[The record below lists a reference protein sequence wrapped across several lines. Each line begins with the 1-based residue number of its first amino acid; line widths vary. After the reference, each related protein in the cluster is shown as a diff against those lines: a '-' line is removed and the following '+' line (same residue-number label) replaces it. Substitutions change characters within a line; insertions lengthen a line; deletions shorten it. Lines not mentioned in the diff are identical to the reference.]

1 MSEEKNLIDTTDLEE
16 YHVLQNKLLFSQLP
30 KIITNTPAFQS
41 FIPLIEELDGTNG
54 VEILRKL
61 PIMTKHDILME
72 PKKYHRTD
80 IIERTYDIRTGG
92 TSGEL
97 LEFPR
102 IKSEY
107 EVERKHVEYCW
118 KIIDIKLGE
127 DKGVVLNARPAKNSQ
142 DGFSYIDGNKMMWL
156 ACQDQTESH
165 WRRIYDKIIEYEP
178 KYLRGYGSLVSEFF
192 KQLSNQ
198 ELSMPPSI
206 ESLAYSSDPIQP
218 TELDFIREYYCPNII
233 SLYGQTERVCMG
245 ITCKEGNKFH
255 LLPAYGFTEI
265 IRDDGSVIEEP
276 GEVGEIVATSLYNR
290 YCSFVRY
297 RTGDMGCWSDE
308 ICACGRN
315 TPSIDQF
322 LQRSHEKVVN
332 NLGEEI
338 SMARRPCFL
347 EMRESLPVG
356 TGIQFLQSKPGH
368 LHVFIETSNMDDE
381 VFSTALDHLKTEF
394 IVTHEFVSRP
404 ILRENGKRT
413 LFI

>member
-142 DGFSYIDGNKMMWL
+142 DGFSYIDGN
-156 ACQDQTESH
+156 
-165 WRRIYDKIIEYEP
+165 
-178 KYLRGYGSLVSEFF
+178 
-192 KQLSNQ
+192 
-198 ELSMPPSI
+198 
-206 ESLAYSSDPIQP
+206 
-218 TELDFIREYYCPNII
+218 
-233 SLYGQTERVCMG
+233 
-245 ITCKEGNKFH
+245 
-255 LLPAYGFTEI
+255 
-265 IRDDGSVIEEP
+265 
-276 GEVGEIVATSLYNR
+276 
-290 YCSFVRY
+290 
-297 RTGDMGCWSDE
+297 
-308 ICACGRN
+308 
-315 TPSIDQF
+315 
-322 LQRSHEKVVN
+322 
-332 NLGEEI
+332 
-338 SMARRPCFL
+338 
-347 EMRESLPVG
+347 
-356 TGIQFLQSKPGH
+356 
-368 LHVFIETSNMDDE
+368 
-381 VFSTALDHLKTEF
+381 
-394 IVTHEFVSRP
+394 
-404 ILRENGKRT
+404 
-413 LFI
+413 